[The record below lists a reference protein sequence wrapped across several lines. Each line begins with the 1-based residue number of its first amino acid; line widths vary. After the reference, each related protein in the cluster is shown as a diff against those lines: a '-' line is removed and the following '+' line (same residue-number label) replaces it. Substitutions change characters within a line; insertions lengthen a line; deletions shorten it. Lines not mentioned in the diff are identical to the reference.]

1 MLEKLQMNTPIY
13 YVDAFT
19 DSLFS
24 GNPAAVIFSD
34 INDPSLMQLI
44 AAENNLSETAFIR
57 LENDKYFIRWFSPSC
72 EIDLCGHATLASA
85 FIYFNYINT
94 KATEFE
100 VHSLKNGS
108 LKVSQNKD
116 YLFLD
121 FPKDNIQEHDD
132 YRSSIIDILGGLV
145 PKEIFR
151 GRDDLL
157 VILDNESDIEDL
169 QPDFALLKKIPLRG
183 IIVSAPSS
191 EFDFVSRCFFPSTG
205 VDEDP
210 VTGSAHTTLTPYWSK
225 RLNKKKLRAKQVSQR
240 GGLLTCEDAD
250 ERVFIGGKAVLY
262 MIGSIHL
269 T

>member
-1 MLEKLQMNTPIY
+1 MNTPIY

-19 DSLFS
+19 DLLFS

-94 KATEFE
+94 EAAEFE
-100 VHSLKNGS
+100 VHSLKNGA
-108 LKVSQNKD
+108 LKVSQNTD

-121 FPKDNIQEHDD
+121 FPKDNIQEDD
-132 YRSSIIDILGGLV
+132 EYRSSIIDVLGGIK
-145 PKEIFR
+145 PKEIFK

-157 VILDNESDIEDL
+157 VILDNESDIEEL
-169 QPDFALLKKIPLRG
+169 QPDFALLKKIPFRG

-191 EFDFVSRCFFPSTG
+191 
-205 VDEDP
+205 
-210 VTGSAHTTLTPYWSK
+210 
-225 RLNKKKLRAKQVSQR
+225 
-240 GGLLTCEDAD
+240 
-250 ERVFIGGKAVLY
+250 
-262 MIGSIHL
+262 
-269 T
+269 

>member
-1 MLEKLQMNTPIY
+1 
-13 YVDAFT
+13 
-19 DSLFS
+19 
-24 GNPAAVIFSD
+24 
-34 INDPSLMQLI
+34 MQLI

-57 LENDKYFIRWFSPSC
+57 LENDKYLIRWLSPSC

-94 KATEFE
+94 EAAEFE
-100 VHSLKNGS
+100 VHSLKNGA
-108 LKVSQNKD
+108 LKVSQNTD

-121 FPKDNIQEHDD
+121 FPKDNIQEDD
-132 YRSSIIDILGGLV
+132 EYRSSIIDVLGGIK
-145 PKEIFR
+145 PKEIFK

-157 VILDNESDIEDL
+157 VILDNESDIEEL
-169 QPDFALLKKIPLRG
+169 QPDFALLKKIPFRG

-225 RLNKKKLRAKQVSQR
+225 RLDKKKLSAKQVSQR
-240 GGLLTCEDAD
+240 GGLLSCEDAD
-250 ERVFIGGKAVLY
+250 DRVLIGGKAVLY
-262 MIGSIHL
+262 MIGCINL